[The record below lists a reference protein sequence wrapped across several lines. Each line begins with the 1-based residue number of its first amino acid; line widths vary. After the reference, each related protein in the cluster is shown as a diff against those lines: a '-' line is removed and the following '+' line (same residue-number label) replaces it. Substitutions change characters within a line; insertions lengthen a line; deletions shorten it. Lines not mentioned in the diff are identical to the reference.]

1 MSRNSDKANTVLF
14 RYQEQRAEANGYID
28 YNSTQRP
35 RAVQKVSTL
44 KDAEAWRKQ
53 VLTEINQKVTKIQDV
68 SLSDYQLRDLNDE
81 INKLMRERVAWEY
94 RIKDLGGADYKMSS
108 NSKIAGGVVIR
119 GYRYFGRAKEL
130 PGVKELLEKQQ
141 MEQREKQQMKNKMK
155 NNAQRLKELEQ
166 RVGLE
171 YYGYRDEEPRI
182 NADNSK
188 KVLRHAKDILGDL
201 LQTDQEVEIHADDDD
216 ECRADTDALLKY
228 ERKITRQRL
237 KQKKQCNSPEFT
249 LDSEEPP
256 TLQQMEKIIVD
267 RRRLQLEQR
276 LNL

>member
-14 RYQEQRAEANGYID
+14 RYQEQQAEANGYID

-53 VLTEINQKVTKIQDV
+53 VLTEINQKVMKIQDV

-94 RIKDLGGADYKMSS
+94 RIKELGGADYKMSS
-108 NSKIAGGVVIR
+108 SSKIAGGVVIR

-141 MEQREKQQMKNKMK
+141 TEQKEKQQMKNKMK
-155 NNAQRLKELEQ
+155 NNAQKLKELEQ

-182 NADNSK
+182 NTNNAKDI
-188 KVLRHAKDILGDL
+188 LRHAKDILGDL
-201 LQTDQEVEIHADDDD
+201 VNFEQEAGTHTDD
-216 ECRADTDALLKY
+216 EECEPETDALLKY
-228 ERKITRQRL
+228 ERKLTRQRL
-237 KQKKQCNSPEFT
+237 KQKKQCNPPEFT
-249 LDSEEPP
+249 LASEEPP
-256 TLQQMEKIIVD
+256 TLRQMEKIIVD

-276 LNL
+276 LSL